1 MTTPQEIKKILAE
14 ELERLE
20 NVVTGASQNLEDA
33 KRKFAA
39 GSLYRVQA
47 ERRYK
52 ELVQERDEKRGQF
65 QRLD

>member
-1 MTTPQEIKKILAE
+1 MTTPQEIKKTLLE

-20 NVVTGASQNLEDA
+20 NVLTGAFQNFEDA

-47 ERRYK
+47 ERRYN
-52 ELVQERDEKRGQF
+52 ELALERDEKLAEI
-65 QRLD
+65 QRLE